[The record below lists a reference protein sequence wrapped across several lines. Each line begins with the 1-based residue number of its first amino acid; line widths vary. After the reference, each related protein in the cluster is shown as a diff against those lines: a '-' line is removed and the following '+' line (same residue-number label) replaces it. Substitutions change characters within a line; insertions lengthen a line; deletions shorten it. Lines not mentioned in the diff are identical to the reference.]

1 MEGEARKLNNVAP
14 IPRETELDP
23 RTGISGE
30 RGGRRGG
37 GLPDNDSRL
46 SKFMPTFFQF
56 SFERKRERERKEEEE
71 EENLIPPRFRIVY
84 FRLETFR
91 ISSFFLINYT
101 ILFERETMY
110 L

>member
-56 SFERKRERERKEEEE
+56 SFERKRERERGK
-71 EENLIPPRFRIVY
+71 RRRRRRIL
-84 FRLETFR
+84 FRLVFVSC
-91 ISSFFLINYT
+91 IFV
-101 ILFERETMY
+101 
-110 L
+110 